1 MPRYPQRD
9 HLSLPLL
16 ILCEGRSDEAFF
28 RALIRH
34 RGLPEFGIRN
44 GMDSGPNSGGGI
56 SQFGPLL
63 KAMRTWNTFD
73 IVTDILIVADNDLDP
88 DENFNRVRTQIE
100 AAGHYAIPSAPL
112 IKESGTPTIQVMMIP
127 GTKKQ
132 GNLESLCIEAAI
144 DAHPDIARCVDQFT
158 SCVHADRWKEITFR
172 EEMRLRSLLA
182 AAHRTNPSIGLGRVW
197 IEEPKLIPLNH
208 SCFDWIA
215 TVLSSY

>member
-9 HLSLPLL
+9 HLSRPLL

-28 RALIRH
+28 RALIGH
-34 RGLPEFGIRN
+34 RGLTEFGIRN

-63 KAMRTWNTFD
+63 TAMRTWKTFD

-88 DENFNRVRTQIE
+88 DENFNKVRTQIE
-100 AAGHYAIPSAPL
+100 ATGQYAIPNAPL
-112 IKESGTPTIQVMMIP
+112 VKESGTPTIQVMMIP

-132 GNLESLCIEAAI
+132 GNLESLCVEAAI
-144 DAHPDIARCVDQFT
+144 DAHPDIAKCVDNFAD
-158 SCVHADRWKEITFR
+158 CVDADCWEEVTLR
-172 EEMRLRSLLA
+172 EKMRLRSLLA
-182 AAHRTNPSIGLGRVW
+182 AAHKPDPFIGLGNTWR
-197 IEEPKLIPLNH
+197 EEPTLIPLSH

-215 TVLSSY
+215 KVLSSY